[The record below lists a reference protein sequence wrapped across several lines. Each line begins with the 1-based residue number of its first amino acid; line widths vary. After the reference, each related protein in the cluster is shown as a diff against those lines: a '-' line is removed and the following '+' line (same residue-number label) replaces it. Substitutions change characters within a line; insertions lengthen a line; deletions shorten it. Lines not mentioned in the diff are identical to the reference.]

1 MGQPVRAVGKHGH
14 DWEFRFPAAPR
25 RGKLP
30 AGRVADRLALAGRDR
45 TAPTLAVLA
54 LPGGPRHD
62 APLIPR
68 LAGAFLDRGGIVRD
82 AEAAGLLGG
91 CSAPARQRRLDG
103 AAGLGSF
110 RGCPGARGA
119 G

>member
-14 DWEFRFPAAPR
+14 DWKFRFPAAAR

-30 AGRVADRLALAGRDR
+30 EGRVADRLALAGRDR

-82 AEAAGLLGG
+82 AEAAGLLGA
-91 CSAPARQRRLDG
+91 APPRR
-103 AAGLGSF
+103 GS
-110 RGCPGARGA
+110 GVWTEPQG
-119 G
+119 